1 MIYRHTIIKILYKLY
16 INYFV
21 IDTFKFLFKQLK
33 NTYFVSFILLCII
46 IYYITFVTII
56 ILLNF
61 YIQGYL

>member
-16 INYFV
+16 TNYFV

-46 IYYITFVTII
+46 IYYITFITII